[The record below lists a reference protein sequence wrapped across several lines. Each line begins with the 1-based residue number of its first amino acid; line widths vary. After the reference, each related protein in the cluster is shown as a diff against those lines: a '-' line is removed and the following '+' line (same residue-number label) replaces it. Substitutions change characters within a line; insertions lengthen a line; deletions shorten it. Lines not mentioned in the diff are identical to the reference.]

1 MANKSKLV
9 LLCVALNLRLAT
21 LNFNAHLQAAA
32 RVLPALL
39 DSWSTS
45 LPSRSQLPTYQQG
58 GRSAAHQAAA
68 LEDDT
73 WYPEFEVAN
82 IRAASIP
89 ECYDSVCVA
98 VGLMVLFDGESP
110 CKAEVS

>member
-1 MANKSKLV
+1 MNTCRLQQEY
-9 LLCVALNLRLAT
+9 LHYWTPGPHLC
-21 LNFNAHLQAAA
+21 HHAASSPHINGGA
-32 RVLPALL
+32 VVPLTKQQLWR
-39 DSWSTS
+39 TI
-45 LPSRSQLPTYQQG
+45 PSVQK
-58 GRSAAHQAAA
+58 
-68 LEDDT
+68 
-73 WYPEFEVAN
+73 FEVAN

>member
-1 MANKSKLV
+1 MSDFYHLLIHCSTEVANKSKLV

-21 LNFNAHLQAAA
+21 LNFNAHLYAAA
-32 RVLPALL
+32 RVPALL

-45 LPSRSQLPTYQQG
+45 LPSHSQLPTYQQG

-73 WYPEFEVAN
+73 WYPEFEVAY
-82 IRAASIP
+82 ISGQHP
-89 ECYDSVCVA
+89 YQSVTTRFV
-98 VGLMVLFDGESP
+98 
-110 CKAEVS
+110 

>member
-1 MANKSKLV
+1 M

-32 RVLPALL
+32 RLPALL

-45 LPSRSQLPTYQQG
+45 LPSRTQLPTYQQG

-98 VGLMVLFDGESP
+98 VGLVVLFDGESP
-110 CKAEVS
+110 CKAEVG